1 MIDVHTIRTY
11 TYVLWDAV
19 ESPEKE
25 KRATAPSL
33 PYVHVGWVHLF
44 VCRRPTAYVCAQQR
58 VGTEFSSKE
67 RASSGTRPRTQ
78 IWTFVLLYIC
88 RSSSVDRCSACFTW
102 FGDSGLSHYAP
113 TQNACLLAT
122 PGCHHNLCLGSG
134 AELAELSLVANSMYG
149 CLTTFYPGRRRCP
162 VTAVMGLFWA
172 LLFAVSGQSSG
183 HRHQGHRLRRPSR
196 HVASTRSTAAAAAF
210 HLAHLPDV
218 RLRSSRRAA
227 ATRLDATLAPV
238 EEKLE
243 EKRARLPSWELL
255 PLHGMFDDLERELT
269 R

>member
-1 MIDVHTIRTY
+1 M
-11 TYVLWDAV
+11 
-19 ESPEKE
+19 
-25 KRATAPSL
+25 RAQ
-33 PYVHVGWVHLF
+33 
-44 VCRRPTAYVCAQQR
+44 RR
-58 VGTEFSSKE
+58 VGTELSLKE

-78 IWTFVLLYIC
+78 TRTFVLLVERCY
-88 RSSSVDRCSACFTW
+88 SAADRF
-102 FGDSGLSHYAP
+102 DSYRFFLVWRLGTVTLRPYPKRLSTCNSWLSP
-113 TQNACLLAT
+113 C
-122 PGCHHNLCLGSG
+122 NLCLG
-134 AELAELSLVANSMYG
+134 ELAELSLVADSMYG
-149 CLTTFYPGRRRCP
+149 CLTTFYPERRRCL

-183 HRHQGHRLRRPSR
+183 HRHQDHSLRRPSR
-196 HVASTRSTAAAAAF
+196 HVASARSTAAAAAF